1 MTTPN
6 ASDTPREGHPSDHLE
21 RGRASYTLRNS
32 LTGGAGE
39 GVSQG
44 HATASGEA
52 GEARHQ
58 GAPELEAA
66 TEGGSQPEEGK
77 TPHAVVETRM
87 RPRLRQSQQRDRVRS
102 VRLTADELA
111 DVQRA
116 ASTMGLR
123 VAGFLAD
130 AAVAVA
136 RAQEGP
142 TSWLMTQ
149 RTVVEELMKA
159 SAHLARVGNNLN
171 QVARVLNSGG
181 DAAYAEDAVA
191 RVRRAA
197 ARVETA
203 ATEIAK
209 R

>member
-1 MTTPN
+1 
-6 ASDTPREGHPSDHLE
+6 
-21 RGRASYTLRNS
+21 
-32 LTGGAGE
+32 E

-44 HATASGEA
+44 HAPTPGEA

-58 GAPELEAA
+58 EAPDRAA
-66 TEGGSQPEEGK
+66 TEGGSQLKEGE
-77 TPHAVVETRM
+77 TPRAVVETRM

-111 DVQRA
+111 AVQRA
-116 ASTMGLR
+116 AATMGLR

-142 TSWLMTQ
+142 QSWLMNQ
-149 RTVVEELMKA
+149 RTLVEELMNA

-181 DAAYAEDAVA
+181 QTSYAQDAIA
-191 RVRRAA
+191 RVLRAA
-197 ARVETA
+197 ARVEVA